1 MKILHNSTHIS
12 MRGFTL
18 IEIIL
23 VIGILMGLATMVL
36 LAINP
41 ARQFSIANNTK
52 RKSDVVAILNAV
64 QQHLVDNKGRL
75 PVGISTT
82 TQSIRKTNGADICSA
97 LVTRYLS
104 ALPVDPQTNNGTPVT
119 DCSSEYDTNYLIIQ
133 NSQDNH
139 VTVSAPAAE
148 LGEVIGVTQ

>member
-1 MKILHNSTHIS
+1 MN
-12 MRGFTL
+12 RGFTL

-23 VIGILMGLATMVL
+23 VIGILMGLSTMVL

-64 QQHLVDNKGRL
+64 QQYLVDNKGRL
-75 PVGISTT
+75 PAGITTT
-82 TQSIRKTNGADICSA
+82 TQPISHTGGADICAS

-104 ALPVDPQTNNGTPVT
+104 ALPVDPQTNNGRPVT
-119 DCSSEYDTNYLIIQ
+119 DCATEYETNYLIFR
-133 NSQDNH
+133 NSADNH
-139 VTVSAPAAE
+139 INVSAPAAE
-148 LGEVIGVTQ
+148 LGEVIGVSQ